1 MSDIDAAIAE
11 VATRPEAIERHF
23 PAAARRAAR
32 EGRDGDDT
40 RIAMLLALSG
50 PRDEVV
56 GLVERLYWQ
65 GDTPERLA
73 ILRAL
78 HPLDGA
84 ERPNAIG
91 DGALP
96 LVRDAL
102 RTNDSR
108 LIAAAMSQYAARHL
122 DDAAWRQ
129 AVLKF
134 LFVGI
139 PVDEVAG
146 LDARADA
153 ELGRMVGDF
162 VAERQAAGRRVPPDA
177 RAILDLVDLT
187 SSVTP
192 ARAE

>member
-40 RIAMLLALSG
+40 RMAMLLALNG
-50 PRDEVV
+50 PRDEVL
-56 GLVERLYWQ
+56 GLAERLYWQ
-65 GDTPERLA
+65 GDTSERLA
-73 ILRAL
+73 VLRAL

-84 ERPNAIG
+84 DRPNAIG

-108 LIAAAMSQYAARHL
+108 LIAAAMGQYAARHL
-122 DDAAWRQ
+122 DTAAWRQ

-139 PVDEVAG
+139 PIDQVAG
-146 LDARADA
+146 LDTRADA
-153 ELGRMVGDF
+153 ELGRMVADY
-162 VAERQAAGRRVPPDA
+162 VAERQAAGRTVPSDA
-177 RAILDLVDLT
+177 LAILDLVEHT
-187 SSVTP
+187 SSVMP